1 MGMIGLKDLAR
12 LIDHTLLAPET
23 SCLAVEQLCAEAVE
37 LGVGAVCVSPTM
49 VSTAVGSLPEG
60 FVVASVVGFPSGAH
74 WAAVKAREAEQ
85 AYEDGAREIDM
96 VINLAAV
103 ADGRW
108 NEVSAE
114 VAKLRDIVGG
124 EVVLKVIIESALW
137 DDTQIIESCKAAV
150 AGGADFVKTSTG
162 YHKAGGA
169 SIHAVRVMRDTV
181 GSKVGVKAS
190 GGVRTFATAM
200 EMITAGA
207 DRLGTSSA
215 RTILDGAAQ
224 TIANSDS

>member
-1 MGMIGLKDLAR
+1 
-12 LIDHTLLAPET
+12 
-23 SCLAVEQLCAEAVE
+23 
-37 LGVGAVCVSPTM
+37 M
-49 VSTAVGSLPEG
+49 VSTAIGSLPDG

-74 WAAVKAREAEQ
+74 RAIVKAGEAEQ
-85 AYEDGAREIDM
+85 ACADGAREIDM

-103 ADGRW
+103 ADGHW
-108 NEVSAE
+108 NEVTAE
-114 VAKLRDIVGG
+114 VVELRHIVGSG
-124 EVVLKVIIESALW
+124 VVLKVIIESALW
-137 DDTQIIESCKAAV
+137 SDMQIVESVKAAV

-169 SIHAVRVMRDTV
+169 SAHAVRVMRDTV

-200 EMITAGA
+200 EMINAGA

-215 RTILDGAAQ
+215 RAILEGAAQ
-224 TIANSDS
+224 TIASSDS